1 MRNKMAFGNQLSL
14 SVIPLLLALFISRI
28 AGAQIQVVDMIPS
41 AMSDETRI
49 NGEPYVT
56 VNPANS
62 QLIAATAFMATPA
75 GSPNGPLFVS
85 TDGGATWVARNIIPS
100 SPGSFFNTGDI
111 TIRFNSAGTALY
123 GGILRAGT
131 FGFLDVI
138 GTTDMTLT
146 TPMTVLN
153 APRPTDQPYIYSL
166 TVIGSADAGKDRVWV
181 GNNEGFASPASATVD
196 QSLDAGIATPAFTQ
210 IRIDADTPVA
220 RDNYQ
225 VRTVAHAD
233 GHAYAAFYRRMGALS
248 DGYNADVVVVRD
260 NDWGKS
266 TPPFQSLVDSVT
278 LVAGQNVIAGTPVSD
293 TFGSSATLGNEWWG
307 GDLYLTVDPRNS
319 AHVYISYSDSQAG
332 AQRTLHL
339 RRSTDFGQT
348 WAADILTTP
357 SAKNAAI
364 AINSEGTIGYLF
376 QKLTGTAP
384 TQRWQT
390 HLRRSANGTVWDDV
404 VLADFPA
411 EGPAAPVG
419 SRIVGDYLNMVA
431 VGKNFYGVF
440 SSYNDLVNANFPSG
454 VTFLRNK
461 TSEGDPMPRF
471 LGIDGFTTVAPS
483 IDPFFFSVKAAE
495 PQIQV
500 PGNIEFSNTCGGTT
514 SMSTLNV
521 CNTGKID
528 LIVGSIISSNPSF
541 SVTTP
546 TSGNPVTI
554 SPDFCFP
561 YQVLFTS
568 ATTGS
573 QTANLTIPSND
584 SKTPNTIVTVT
595 GIGTEP
601 DVRITGS
608 PDFRVVSAWRTGE
621 KTLSVCNTGGCDLSV
636 TSASLGCTDFS
647 LIQNP
652 FPAAVSHDSCLDL
665 VVRFTPAQPGFK
677 VCNLTVATNDPDSPM
692 VSRNLTARTPPSFS
706 LHAGLVTPHGALHN
720 TAKQGST
727 FNLDFVDPF
736 RPRWAWDVRF
746 GWSRFDGKSGQPDT
760 TLQNLSADIKFTVN
774 PASAVHIFL
783 NAGFGL
789 YHFNPGIFKAGGNLG
804 LGLNIPLNRRFALE
818 GTYNFHSTFFG
829 SPPNMRF
836 SQIQMGLMIS
846 F

>member
-1 MRNKMAFGNQLSL
+1 MRNKMAFGKNLYFSL
-14 SVIPLLLALFISRI
+14 TALFLALLAPPI
-28 AGAQIQVVDMIPS
+28 ASAQIQVVDMIPS
-41 AMSDETRI
+41 AMSDEDRI
-49 NGEPYVT
+49 NGEPYIA
-56 VNPANS
+56 VNPVNP

-85 TDGGATWVARNIIPS
+85 TDGGSTWVARNIIPS
-100 SPGSFFNTGDI
+100 APGSFFNTGDI

-138 GTTDMTLT
+138 ATTDMTLT

-153 APRPTDQPYIYSL
+153 MPRPTDQPYIYSL
-166 TVIGSADAGKDRVWV
+166 TVIGPPDAGKDRVWV
-181 GNNEGFASPASATVD
+181 GNNEGFANPASATVD
-196 QSLDAGIATPAFTQ
+196 QSLDAGIAAPVFTQ
-210 IRIDADTPVA
+210 IRIDVDTPVG

-233 GHAYAAFYRRMGALS
+233 GHVYAAFYRRMGAIIG
-248 DGYNADVVVVRD
+248 GYNADVVVVRD
-260 NDWGKS
+260 NNWGNS
-266 TPPFQSLVDSVT
+266 APPFQSLVDSVT
-278 LVAGQNVIAGTPVSD
+278 LVAGQNVVAGTPVSD
-293 TFGSSATLGNEWWG
+293 TAGSSAALGNEWWG

-319 AHVYISYSDSQAG
+319 ANVYISYSDSQAG

-348 WAADILTTP
+348 WGADILTTS

-376 QKLTGTAP
+376 QKLSGTTP
-384 TQRWQT
+384 TLRWQT
-390 HLRRSANGTVWDDV
+390 HLRRSTNGSVWDDM

-411 EGPAAPVG
+411 EGPGAPAG

-454 VTFLRNK
+454 VAFLRNK
-461 TSEGDPMPRF
+461 TAEGDPMPRF

-500 PGNIEFSNTCGGTT
+500 PGNIEFSNTCGGLT
-514 SMSTLNV
+514 STGTLNV
-521 CNTGKID
+521 CNTGKTD
-528 LIVGSIISSNPSF
+528 LIVGSITSSNPGF

-546 TSGNPVTI
+546 SSGNPVTI

-561 YQVLFTS
+561 FQVVF
-568 ATTGS
+568 APAAAGP

-584 SKTPNTIVTVT
+584 TKTPNTIVTAT
-595 GIGTEP
+595 GIGGEP

-608 PDFRVVSAWRTGE
+608 PDFRVPSAWGPGE
-621 KTLSVCNTGGCDLSV
+621 KTLSVCNTGSCDLSV
-636 TSASLGCTDFS
+636 TAASLGCSDFS
-647 LIQNP
+647 LIQSP
-652 FPAAVSHDSCLDL
+652 FPATVSHDSCLDL

-677 VCNLTVATNDPDSPM
+677 TCNLTVATNDPDTP
-692 VSRNLTARTPPSFS
+692 VATRTLTARTPPSFS
-706 LHAGLVTPHGALHN
+706 LHAGLVIPHGALHN
-720 TAKQGST
+720 TARQGST
-727 FNLDFVDPF
+727 FNLDFVNPF
-736 RPRWAWDVRF
+736 RPQWAWDVRF
-746 GWSRFDGKSGQPDT
+746 GWSRFDGRSGQADT
-760 TLQNLSADIKFTVN
+760 TLQNLSANIKFTVN
-774 PASAVHIFL
+774 PAGTVHLFL

-789 YHFNPGIFKAGGNLG
+789 YHFDPGIFKVGGNLG

-818 GTYNFHSTFFG
+818 GAYNFHSTFFG